1 MRIPQK
7 RAPCVFTASTA
18 RAMAPIEALPSGQDC
33 AVGTST
39 ARWSSVPAL
48 PPRTNSVWSAF
59 KARQMASERAGDTSD
74 YRIDGVLCCGGS
86 SRPAHVYPTRPA
98 QPSQCAAR
106 PPAWGM
112 MDVGRQVTSAS
123 STFLTR
129 LQKGRDH
136 TPVIKRKLALKRRT
150 HLSRLRVSCIVTCTR
165 NNGRSLH
172 RIINKQTP

>member
-1 MRIPQK
+1 M
-7 RAPCVFTASTA
+7 CVHC
-18 RAMAPIEALPSGQDC
+18 IDC
-33 AVGTST
+33 KSYGAD
-39 ARWSSVPAL
+39 RSSPFGPRLCCRNKHGEVELGACT

-59 KARQMASERAGDTSD
+59 KARQMASERAGATSD

-136 TPVIKRKLALKRRT
+136 TPVIKRKLAIKRRT